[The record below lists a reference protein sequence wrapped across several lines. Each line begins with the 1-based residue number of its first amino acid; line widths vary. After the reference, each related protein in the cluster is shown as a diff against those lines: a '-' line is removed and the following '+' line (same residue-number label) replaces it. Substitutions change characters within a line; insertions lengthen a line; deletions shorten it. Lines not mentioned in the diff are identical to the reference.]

1 MKATGEYEKAIAGP
15 LSEKTP
21 LCPCAPVPSE
31 SMPSVYGKFVLLTS
45 SVGSAGKLE
54 VSGCE
59 PEMANQVLRQR
70 IAELEAKNRDL
81 EAFAHTVAHDLKGP
95 ICNLAGYA
103 DLVRRAHTDMLDD
116 ELQKCLSMV
125 HRSALKLNDIID
137 ELLLL
142 AELRQD
148 EVEIEELDMA
158 DIVSRALSRLS
169 YKLDGDATSVVLPDT
184 WPTAVGYGPWVE
196 EVWVNYIDNALKYG
210 GRPARVELG
219 AERVDGASRFWVRDN
234 GRGLTATE
242 QDQLFSPFTR
252 LAKAY
257 AEGHGLGLSVV
268 YHIVE
273 KLGGRVGVDSVG
285 VLGQGSVFSFTL
297 PAGTQI

>member
-1 MKATGEYEKAIAGP
+1 
-15 LSEKTP
+15 
-21 LCPCAPVPSE
+21 
-31 SMPSVYGKFVLLTS
+31 MPSVYGKFILLTL
-45 SVGSAGKLE
+45 SAIGPEAELE

-59 PEMANQVLRQR
+59 PEMTNQALRR
-70 IAELEAKNRDL
+70 RVAELEAKNADL
-81 EAFAHTVAHDLKGP
+81 EVFAHAVAHDLKGP
-95 ICNLAGYA
+95 ICTLAGYA

-116 ELQKCLSMV
+116 ELQKCLGTI
-125 HRSALKLNDIID
+125 HRSALKLSDIID

-158 DIVSRALSRLS
+158 DIVSRALSRLAC
-169 YKLDGDATSVVLPDT
+169 KLDGDATNVVLPET
-184 WPTAVGYGPWVE
+184 WPAAAGYGPWVE